1 MEFIPLILAIILFVP
16 MLYIGLVA
24 LWALHAV
31 AAILIHGPRKGVEII
46 RSW

>member
-1 MEFIPLILAIILFVP
+1 MEFIPFILAIILFVP

-31 AAILIHGPRKGVEII
+31 ATILINGPRKGAQII

>member
-16 MLYIGLVA
+16 MMYLGLVA
-24 LWALHAV
+24 LWAIHAV
-31 AAILIHGPRKGVEII
+31 AAILINGPRKGVQII